1 MIEVTLQGTPL
12 EVDGLDA
19 EWLLD
24 LAREAEVQSRIAERR
39 KLRFAQRWAAL
50 HPATVD
56 TGREEWGNAGRLDCA
71 EAIGGEGT
79 PLVAAFSAEPFAA
92 ALGVST
98 ASALNLISAALDLTH
113 RLPRV
118 WALVEALEVPAWK
131 AKLVARRT
139 HGLSVEAA
147 AYVDAELAPILGTRG
162 APTIERVVAEAI
174 ARFHPEE
181 LAEAEQVGKAAW
193 DVQVQ
198 HPGVGEW
205 AGTSWLDACADT
217 LDLTKFGDMVADIA
231 RRLGEAGD
239 PTPSSS
245 AAPKHSGSWPTC
257 TRARTWT
264 SSSPPSS
271 PQRRGSARRRSR
283 RRVPLRRAGSRGR
296 DLQLYVHLTAGAL
309 TNADRRARGRA
320 RPRSATVAQIETG
333 WPGTPAAVAG

>member
-1 MIEVTLQGTPL
+1 M
-12 EVDGLDA
+12 
-19 EWLLD
+19 
-24 LAREAEVQSRIAERR
+24 
-39 KLRFAQRWAAL
+39 
-50 HPATVD
+50 
-56 TGREEWGNAGRLDCA
+56 
-71 EAIGGEGT
+71 
-79 PLVAAFSAEPFAA
+79 VAAFSAEPFAA

-147 AYVDAELAPILGTRG
+147 AYVDAELAPILATRG

-239 PTPSSS
+239 PDTLEQRR
-245 AAPKHSGSWPTC
+245 AKALGHRGR
-257 TRARTWT
+257 RARRRGPGRADHRRGDTAPGRHGPVEAAAADPEPAT
-264 SSSPPSS
+264 SSSTS
-271 PQRRGSARRRSR
+271 
-283 RRVPLRRAGSRGR
+283 
-296 DLQLYVHLTAGAL
+296 T
-309 TNADRRARGRA
+309 
-320 RPRSATVAQIETG
+320 
-333 WPGTPAAVAG
+333 